1 MSPSRALRY
10 WCVFAVAT
18 ASGIVVFICGVV
30 LGIWLGV
37 VALRIGS
44 STIVFPHEVLWMRSL
59 AVVTAAVSAVM
70 GWLMHRVL
78 SRRDGR
84 RT

>member
-10 WCVFAVAT
+10 WCVFAAAT
-18 ASGIVVFICGVV
+18 AGGITVFICGVV

-44 STIVFPHEVLWMRSL
+44 STIVYPHEVLWMRCL
-59 AVVTAAVSAVM
+59 AVLTVAASAVL
-70 GWLMHRVL
+70 GWLTHRVL
-78 SRRDGR
+78 AHRDGR